1 MNTMRT
7 HRYASSLCALLLC
20 AGCASTPESTPER
33 DEWAKHFEPVTRD
46 SVIYVY
52 RPDMQSPMASTELYV
67 NRRLVGSS
75 LPGTYFRIPVLPG
88 NSVIDVFAGDGSPI
102 TVATRGNDVV
112 FVELR
117 NYGTDEGT
125 PNMRFRQVS
134 AEAGKQAILDCCSRL
149 ELYKS
154 DQPRLLW

>member
-7 HRYASSLCALLLC
+7 HRYDFALSAALLC
-20 AGCASTPESTPER
+20 AGCVSTPESTPER
-33 DEWAKHFEPVTRD
+33 DAWAKHFEPVTRD

-52 RPDMQSPMASTELYV
+52 RPDTLGTMATTELFV
-67 NRRLVGSS
+67 NGRLVGSS

-88 NSVIDVFAGDGSPI
+88 RSVIEPFSGYGAPI
-102 TVATRGNDVV
+102 TVETSGNDVV
-112 FVELR
+112 FVELQ
-117 NYGTDEGT
+117 NYSSVDGT

-134 AEAGKQAILDCCSRL
+134 AEAGKQAILACCSRL
-149 ELYKS
+149 ELLRS